1 MMIAQN
7 SATKTRTISSSYLF
21 VGLAAFLMIL
31 AAVIAGAFSP
41 VTSSSTSTQNQ
52 FRTYTNN
59 HYGYTIAYPTSWKVI
74 DQPGDEVFTAASS
87 VTSNDERGGTNF
99 SQRKLLDSASTPAA
113 VFNFSKVD
121 VVAFDLDSEM
131 SAHDFLLAKTTTSPE
146 GAITDLKVAGRDA
159 VKVEVQPGQVLENHQ
174 DVATYTSVFVTS
186 GKRGYIIAGF
196 AAPSVFNHIIDSFQT
211 VN

>member
-1 MMIAQN
+1 MIAQN
-7 SATKTRTISSSYLF
+7 SATKTRTISSFYLF
-21 VGLAAFLMIL
+21 AGLAVIL
-31 AAVIAGAFSP
+31 VVLAVILAGAFSP

-99 SQRKLLDSASTPAA
+99 SQRKLLEGVTTPTVA
-113 VFNFSKVD
+113 FNFSKVD
-121 VVAFDLDSEM
+121 VVAYDLDSQM
-131 SAHDFLLAKTTTSPE
+131 SAHDFLLAKTTTAPE
-146 GAITDLKVAGRDA
+146 GAITDLKVAGQDA

-174 DVATYTSVFVTS
+174 DVVTYTSVFVTS
-186 GKRGYIIAGF
+186 GKRGFIIAGF
-196 AAPSVFNHIIDSFQT
+196 ASPSVFNHIIESFQT
-211 VN
+211 IN